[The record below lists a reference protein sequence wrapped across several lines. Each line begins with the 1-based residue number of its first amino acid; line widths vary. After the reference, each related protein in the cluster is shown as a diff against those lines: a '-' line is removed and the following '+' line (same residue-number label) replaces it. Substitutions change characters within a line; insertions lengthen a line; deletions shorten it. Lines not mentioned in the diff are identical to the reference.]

1 MDINLDL
8 TEVREEKIVGKAR
21 DSVAE
26 KFREGA
32 RLEIVEAMLD
42 VYKRRML

>member
-8 TEVREEKIVGKAR
+8 TEVREDEVVGRAK

-26 KFREGA
+26 KSMEGA
-32 RLEIVEAMLD
+32 RLETDEATLD
-42 VYKRRML
+42 VIF